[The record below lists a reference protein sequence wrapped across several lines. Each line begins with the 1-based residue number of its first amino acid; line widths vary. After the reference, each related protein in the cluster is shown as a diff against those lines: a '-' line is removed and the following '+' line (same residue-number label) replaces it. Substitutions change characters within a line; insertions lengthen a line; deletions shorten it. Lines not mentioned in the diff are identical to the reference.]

1 MRIVSDKY
9 RISRDSYIQ
18 PNLHFSLNN
27 VHLLVRLNKKNLNCD
42 FGFKTVAAYCTI
54 LDELGDAIDAFNL
67 QKPSINDH
75 IRKSTLLH

>member
-9 RISRDSYIQ
+9 RISRDSYI
-18 PNLHFSLNN
+18 
-27 VHLLVRLNKKNLNCD
+27 NCD

-54 LDELGDAIDAFNL
+54 LDELGDAIDTFNL